1 MKVRITHNLWE
12 NEEFNLETVKEFEAM
27 TLDEL
32 KSKTFTAF
40 GFDDIRSLWRY
51 KRASGDDTGPED
63 IPL

>member
-1 MKVRITHNLWE
+1 
-12 NEEFNLETVKEFEAM
+12 M

-40 GFDDIRSLWRY
+40 GFDDIRSLWRC
-51 KRASGDDTGPED
+51 KRASGTYIGYED

>member
-1 MKVRITHNLWE
+1 
-12 NEEFNLETVKEFEAM
+12 M

-40 GFDDIRSLWRY
+40 GFDDIRSLWRF
-51 KRASGDDTGPED
+51 KRADGNGSGPKD